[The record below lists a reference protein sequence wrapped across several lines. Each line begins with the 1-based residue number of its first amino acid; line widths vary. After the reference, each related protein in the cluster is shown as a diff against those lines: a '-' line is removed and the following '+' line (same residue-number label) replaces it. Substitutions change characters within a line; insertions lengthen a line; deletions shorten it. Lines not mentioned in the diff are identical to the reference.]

1 LRHSKCCKYKYKLIS
16 IINDN
21 HKKEAIMSN
30 SNPNDTKFEQQRSE
44 SAKAALKGQTEDNHT
59 EDSEAAA
66 ERIADNLKDAKEE
79 K

>member
-1 LRHSKCCKYKYKLIS
+1 
-16 IINDN
+16 
-21 HKKEAIMSN
+21 MSN

-44 SAKAALKGQTEDNHT
+44 SAKAALKGQTEDNT